1 MIYNRLDVYPVPKD
15 KAPRYINEPWLID
28 TSILEAGTGSREPEA
43 QKDNIRVYIPLDIN
57 KKAILRRL
65 DRLIARYDEANEENE
80 ADFLEDVSM
89 LISQI
94 EIYDQIWYV
103 RHMPSEGEHSE
114 EASDLVRE
122 FVERLEEISDGGA
135 EIFPFE
141 IIEELKREYLANE

>member
-1 MIYNRLDVYPVPKD
+1 MIYHRLDVYPVPKD